1 MPTLS
6 VRNFSVI
13 SAAEINFRKMNVI
26 IGPQASGKSLLCRLA
41 YFCAEVVSTAMGGL
55 NEDMSLDSLRDQVA
69 EDFASWFPYSALGK
83 GKFEISYRSG
93 RFCVSL
99 KRKSYRSRTLNKLT
113 VTFNDEFSTA
123 YENGLREVRE
133 AKDRVRPRKAEPTD
147 FRLWRIGENARKK
160 INALFDQGG
169 APSQL
174 YIPAGRAFFTNYSK
188 AITAFESG
196 SLDVVTSRFGRLIER
211 FFNDS
216 YFIHDQNEKHLT
228 SFDEMRKKMLKGA
241 LVNKKGVLSFVTEN
255 ELTLSLGHL
264 SSGTQEAL
272 PLLAALRWALST
284 GRSRPV
290 FAEEPEVH
298 LFPSAQMDLV
308 RIFSW
313 LSNVGAGNSCWV
325 ITTHSP
331 YILTSFNDL
340 IKAAQAAEGSPSRA
354 AAVDKIVPRQ
364 FWVKPSSFGAY
375 AFDGKDG
382 ILRSIMDEGTGLI
395 DGEILD
401 SISSTIGQQFEQLLE
416 IQYAEK

>member
-1 MPTLS
+1 M
-6 VRNFSVI
+6 V
-13 SAAEINFRKMNVI
+13 
-26 IGPQASGKSLLCRLA
+26 
-41 YFCAEVVSTAMGGL
+41 
-55 NEDMSLDSLRDQVA
+55 
-69 EDFASWFPYSALGK
+69 
-83 GKFEISYRSG
+83 
-93 RFCVSL
+93 
-99 KRKSYRSRTLNKLT
+99 
-113 VTFNDEFSTA
+113 
-123 YENGLREVRE
+123 
-133 AKDRVRPRKAEPTD
+133 
-147 FRLWRIGENARKK
+147 
-160 INALFDQGG
+160 ALFDQGG
-169 APSQL
+169 VPSQL

-211 FFNDS
+211 IFNDNYYIAS
-216 YFIHDQNEKHLT
+216 RNEKHLAA
-228 SFDEMRKKMLKGA
+228 FDEMRKKILKGTI
-241 LVNKKGVLSFVTEN
+241 VNKKGVLSFVTEN

-308 RIFSW
+308 RVFSW
-313 LSNVGAGNSCWV
+313 LSNIGPGNSCWV

-340 IKAAQAAEGSPSRA
+340 IKAGQVAEGSPTRA
-354 AAVDKIVPRQ
+354 SDVDKIVPRQ
-364 FWVKPSSFGAY
+364 FWVKPKSFAAY

-382 ILRSIMDEGTGLI
+382 ILRPIMDEETGLI
-395 DGEILD
+395 DGDVLD